1 MIEAAKRRYWW
12 PHQRKDII
20 DFCDSCEV
28 CQTIKAPHKYNKAP
42 LEPIITGHPN
52 DLVQIDL
59 VGPLPVTSRNNNY
72 ILVMVDHFTKWC
84 EAIAIPQIDAVTI
97 AESIFDHWVSR
108 WGAPLQLHSDRGSN
122 FESIV
127 VSELCRIM
135 GIRKTRTTA
144 YHPQGNGLV
153 ERTNRTLKSLLQAFV
168 DQNNPREWDRSL
180 SQCLMAYRASIH
192 KATRQTPHYMVT
204 GRELR
209 LPIDL
214 TSNTLGEDT
223 LIASEHVIR
232 LRRNLNKVHQMTRDI
247 LQTNQRYQK
256 EYYDRKAHGSPVEPG
271 DKVMLLKEAP
281 PKGKALKFHKRWEGP
296 FTVVEVLSDCTCRI
310 QEPNSSHSLVTHFN
324 RLKPFRQQ
332 ALVQTSPAGTV
343 T

>member
-84 EAIAIPQIDAVTI
+84 GAIAIPQIDAVTI

-153 ERTNRTLKSLLQAFV
+153 ERTNRTIKSLLQAFV
-168 DQNNPREWDRSL
+168 N
-180 SQCLMAYRASIH
+180 
-192 KATRQTPHYMVT
+192 
-204 GRELR
+204 
-209 LPIDL
+209 
-214 TSNTLGEDT
+214 
-223 LIASEHVIR
+223 
-232 LRRNLNKVHQMTRDI
+232 
-247 LQTNQRYQK
+247 
-256 EYYDRKAHGSPVEPG
+256 
-271 DKVMLLKEAP
+271 
-281 PKGKALKFHKRWEGP
+281 
-296 FTVVEVLSDCTCRI
+296 
-310 QEPNSSHSLVTHFN
+310 
-324 RLKPFRQQ
+324 
-332 ALVQTSPAGTV
+332 
-343 T
+343 